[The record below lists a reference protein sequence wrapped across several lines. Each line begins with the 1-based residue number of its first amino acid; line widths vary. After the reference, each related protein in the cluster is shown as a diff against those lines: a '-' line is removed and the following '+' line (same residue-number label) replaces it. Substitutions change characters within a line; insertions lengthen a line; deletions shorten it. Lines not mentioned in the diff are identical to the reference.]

1 MNSDTLLG
9 LAVLVCLFGL
19 LTRMSGWFTQKVEP
33 TSQPISPVTRVFS
46 AIGSVF
52 STFFSWKIF
61 PLARSFVVDFLLQKR
76 LGASNLNRWVGHTLI
91 AGGFIALLLMHG
103 LGYSVSDTLFSY
115 YYPTL
120 NPFLFLRNI
129 FGVLVL
135 VGVGMAVYRRIK
147 LKKQRLHTHWSDWLA
162 LALVGTIMLSGL
174 LLEGAKMS
182 SYTVYQEMVEEYGAT
197 SDELDEQ
204 ALQAYWVKENGL
216 YVPHNVKPVD
226 AKMLEYGKEVSGY
239 SCIDCHAS
247 NKAGFVS
254 YGIAATGGSLFAL
267 IGDEAIV
274 SLFKVIHVLSFALL
288 IAWLPFSKMFH
299 VIAVPLNLLI
309 NGVTVG
315 KEGNSENSLTKQ
327 AIGLSA
333 CTHCGACTVE
343 CSSSMYF
350 ESYQNAFIL
359 PSEKVQLLQKVAAGK
374 KIEQSTLTHLQEGLY
389 ICTSCDRCTEVCPS
403 GINLRDLFVN
413 ARYQLLERG
422 NAELTMR
429 SHFSFPLT
437 FSQQFKGSHLHALR
451 AVEKLF
457 KDSFTKLTDLA
468 VPMTLQKQSGMKNM
482 SYQSCYSCQKCTNI
496 CPIVRRYD
504 NPAEVLDLLPHQ
516 IIFTLGTGNL
526 EVAKGA
532 KMLWSCSTCYLCQEH
547 CPNGV
552 ELCDIFYN
560 LKNKAIDQV
569 GAGGKA

>member
-9 LAVLVCLFGL
+9 LSVLVCLFGL
-19 LTRMSGWFTQKVEP
+19 LVRMSGWFTQKVEP

-46 AIGSVF
+46 AIGGVF
-52 STFFSWKIF
+52 STFFSWKILS
-61 PLARSFVVDFLLQKR
+61 LARSFFVDFLLQKR
-76 LGASNLNRWVGHTLI
+76 LAASNLNRWLGHSLI
-91 AGGFIALLLMHG
+91 AGGFLALLLMHG
-103 LGYSVSDTLFSY
+103 LGQSVSDALFSY
-115 YYPTL
+115 HYSTL
-120 NPFLFLRNI
+120 NPFLFLRNL
-129 FGVLVL
+129 FGILVL
-135 VGVGMAVYRRIK
+135 VGIGMSVYRRLK

-162 LALVGTIMLSGL
+162 LILVATIMCSGI
-174 LLEGAKMS
+174 LLEGVKMS
-182 SYTVYQEMVEEYGAT
+182 SYTAYQDMIEEYGAA
-197 SDELDEQ
+197 SDEEEEE
-204 ALQAYWVKENGL
+204 ALEAYWVKENGL
-216 YVPHNVKPVD
+216 YVQHAVKPID
-226 AKMLEYGKEVSGY
+226 TTIIELGQEVNEY

-247 NKAGFVS
+247 NKTGFVS
-254 YGIAATGGSLFAL
+254 YGVAVAGGSFFAL
-267 IGDEAIV
+267 IGDGALV
-274 SLFKVIHVLSFALL
+274 SLFQVVHVLSFALL

-309 NGVTVG
+309 NGIAGEKGAVS
-315 KEGNSENSLTKQ
+315 GNVLTKQ

-374 KIEQSTLTHLQEGLY
+374 EIDPSTLKRLQEGLY
-389 ICTSCDRCTEVCPS
+389 VCTSCDRCTKVCPS
-403 GINLRDLFVN
+403 GINLKDLFVN

-422 NAELTMR
+422 NAELSMR

-451 AVEKLF
+451 TVERLF
-457 KDSFTKLTDLA
+457 KDSFTKLADLA
-468 VPMTLQKQSGMKNM
+468 LPMTLQKQSGMENV

-504 NPAEVLDLLPHQ
+504 NPAEALDLLPHQ
-516 IIFTLGTGNL
+516 IIFTLSIGNI

-532 KMLWSCSTCYLCQEH
+532 KMIWSCSTCYLCQEH

-560 LKNKAIDQV
+560 LKNKAIDHV
-569 GAGGKA
+569 AAGGKI